1 MLRALW
7 GLARYCRVDCAD
19 AMLRPAQR
27 TSLGILIRFRGW
39 GGGAMS
45 RSMKT
50 RLMVLP
56 SQGAILFVAVGVL
69 LQVRICVRFSGAMR
83 RRQASGS

>member
-1 MLRALW
+1 VD
-7 GLARYCRVDCAD
+7 LAG

-56 SQGAILFVAVGVL
+56 SQGAISFSAVGML
-69 LQVRICVRFSGAMR
+69 LQVIIGVRFSGAMT
-83 RRQASGS
+83 AVDHTTEGTS

>member
-1 MLRALW
+1 
-7 GLARYCRVDCAD
+7 
-19 AMLRPAQR
+19 
-27 TSLGILIRFRGW
+27 
-39 GGGAMS
+39 MS

-56 SQGAILFVAVGVL
+56 SQGAISFIAVGVL